1 MIWKE
6 MPVLKQT
13 AKEIS
18 ARGGVP
24 IKMLL
29 AEDGLKRLAVIVSHD
44 PSGPSNSREFHASVS
59 ASTGGVRC
67 PPAMD
72 DIRAVAGELGLV
84 FWETSLSSDGLVG
97 HMWSPL
103 A

>member
-24 IKMLL
+24 VKMLL
-29 AEDGLKRLAVIVSHD
+29 GEQDGDRLAVIVSHD
-44 PSGPSNSREFHASVS
+44 PSGPHRSKELHASVS
-59 ASTGGVRC
+59 ASTNGVRRQVESRE
-67 PPAMD
+67 ANM
-72 DIRAVAGELGLV
+72 VAEQLGLNIWSDSV
-84 FWETSLSSDGLVG
+84 SKDSLVW

-103 A
+103 R